1 MKPVLSDP
9 WTYVSCTGIVEIH
22 FGVENDY
29 IEKKVDLYDY
39 VRKNLKKKE
48 KFDTKFFT
56 KNKETGKQYW
66 LYCIVCESKF
76 YACENLLNHIEGRKH
91 QKRSIESNQ
100 VQRNKGKSFPGRCQ
114 NDLRDRLLNGPA
126 YPFLG
131 LEFITEIVNPKN
143 PKKDPQYTCR

>member
-56 KNKETGKQYW
+56 KCQEITR
-66 LYCIVCESKF
+66 V
-76 YACENLLNHIEGRKH
+76 
-91 QKRSIESNQ
+91 NQ
-100 VQRNKGKSFPGRCQ
+100 
-114 NDLRDRLLNGPA
+114 
-126 YPFLG
+126 
-131 LEFITEIVNPKN
+131 
-143 PKKDPQYTCR
+143 